1 MNYSN
6 VSKGHRVPLNHLL
19 RKEQSMET
27 NDSSALAGSN
37 EASIEAIKDS
47 YHTMVIEY
55 RHVWGCD

>member
-1 MNYSN
+1 
-6 VSKGHRVPLNHLL
+6 
-19 RKEQSMET
+19 MET